1 MTKTFIIE
9 VTLKKN
15 LAVKATSFAD
25 MVEQVKR
32 HVDTRRVL
40 DVSDM
45 QDQKFDDEY
54 KAYADIWHTKEI
66 T

>member
-1 MTKTFIIE
+1 MTFIVE
-9 VTLKKN
+9 VALKRN
-15 LAVKATSFAD
+15 LVVKATSFAD

-32 HVDTRRVL
+32 HVGARRVL
-40 DVSDM
+40 DVGSE

-54 KAYADIWHTKEI
+54 KAYIDIRHAKEI

>member
-1 MTKTFIIE
+1 MKTFVIE
-9 VTLKKN
+9 VTLKKKN
-15 LAVKATSFAD
+15 LVVKATSFAD

-32 HVDTRRVL
+32 HIDARRVL
-40 DVSDM
+40 DVGDP

-66 T
+66 S

>member
-1 MTKTFIIE
+1 MTKTFIVE
-9 VTLKKN
+9 VVLKRN
-15 LAVKATSFAD
+15 LVVKATSFAD

-32 HVDTRRVL
+32 HAGTRRVL
-40 DVSDM
+40 DVSDP